1 MSVAAG
7 RIYLLICALVILICS
22 AWLVEELLS
31 VDGEYRKLP
40 VVAGLP
46 AALVF
51 VAAVGLCTG
60 AALFARFAEVSIEL
74 ERVVGS
80 EDEPKPKLVVRQV
93 LSANKAVPLKQL
105 ERIVLLQNLMLP
117 ALHGATGSMRAVIW
131 KSDGG
136 RMAFT
141 PKDGALQGS
150 LERLGISVT
159 TDAEALTPRQAA
171 RRYPGSVSLW
181 ELCASA
187 LPWVAIVGAALSV
200 LWVVYEAM

>member
-7 RIYLLICALVILICS
+7 RTYLLICSFIFLVSSSWFIFS
-22 AWLVEELLS
+22 LLS
-31 VDGEYRKLP
+31 VNGEFRKLSMIS
-40 VVAGLP
+40 VLSASVG
-46 AALVF
+46 F
-51 VAAVGLCTG
+51 IAAVGLCTG

-187 LPWVAIVGAALSV
+187 LPWVAIVGTALSV